1 MSLKLN
7 ILGFYMFLDAMKFRI
22 SALLP
27 LDNISSIVSKLVFL
41 SSLFTS
47 KWTSLATA
55 TTVPVLATLAG

>member
-1 MSLKLN
+1 
-7 ILGFYMFLDAMKFRI
+7 MFLDATKFRI